1 MDSIRNEMNSS
12 QVKEEAAQTNTQVE
26 KNSNAGMVNFNFNIP
41 SSNKEVIAAFESLM
55 KALKVQNIDTNVEV
69 KKQDTTQQQGY
80 GARTQK

>member
-1 MDSIRNEMNSS
+1 MDSIRNEMNST
-12 QVKEEAAQTNTQVE
+12 QVKEEAAQVNTQVE

>member
-55 KALKVQNIDTNVEV
+55 KALKVQNIDTNV
-69 KKQDTTQQQGY
+69 DG
-80 GARTQK
+80 